1 MKIDLS
7 NKAFEKNNDLNT
19 SEKNLNR
26 YENITIK
33 SNLKKP
39 KENKLSTFSFF
50 GHKRFV
56 PFLISNIVLV
66 FTLIL
71 LFVLYSF
78 IVNNNIEIIQIS
90 SVIACVMS
98 FIVLVT
104 IGIDLFFYLN
114 KSDLEIEDGLNKT
127 KYSTSRILTIVTFI
141 AIFFTF
147 IFTFSCLISV
157 FVFDENIKSNFLD
170 GMKITLSIF
179 CWFSIIFTI
188 TSIATN
194 ITSFVLKD

>member
-71 LFVLYSF
+71 LFVFYSF
-78 IVNNNIEIIQIS
+78 IVNNNIEIIEIS

>member
-71 LFVLYSF
+71 LFVFYSQF
-78 IVNNNIEIIQIS
+78 
-90 SVIACVMS
+90 
-98 FIVLVT
+98 
-104 IGIDLFFYLN
+104 
-114 KSDLEIEDGLNKT
+114 
-127 KYSTSRILTIVTFI
+127 
-141 AIFFTF
+141 
-147 IFTFSCLISV
+147 
-157 FVFDENIKSNFLD
+157 
-170 GMKITLSIF
+170 
-179 CWFSIIFTI
+179 
-188 TSIATN
+188 
-194 ITSFVLKD
+194 

>member
-7 NKAFEKNNDLNT
+7 NKAFEKNNNLNT

-71 LFVLYSF
+71 LFVFYSF
-78 IVNNNIEIIQIS
+78 IVNNNIEIIEIS